1 MQSHA
6 FFMHS
11 VCVCVC
17 VCVCACVCVCQLL
30 NLDVSKNES
39 GCGSVCEKLEAGQHL
54 KSKFVK
60 WGWRF
65 SSNIF
70 RQRMVN
76 FSIGDLLLSGPVF
89 KQTWL
94 LVLGIF

>member
-1 MQSHA
+1 M
-6 FFMHS
+6 
-11 VCVCVC
+11 
-17 VCVCACVCVCQLL
+17 CACVCVCQLL

-70 RQRMVN
+70 GQSMVN
-76 FSIGDLLLSGPVF
+76 FSTGYFLLSGPVL
-89 KQTWL
+89 KQTKL
-94 LVLGIF
+94 SVLVNF